1 MKIAIIGAGI
11 SGNTLAYYLN
21 PHHQIALF
29 ESNDRIGGHSH
40 THHIDIF
47 NQKVSV
53 DTGFIVFNK
62 KTYPNF
68 LKLLHELKVPYE
80 NSAMSFSVKDSQ
92 KDFEYNGTNLNA
104 LFAQRKNFI
113 NPSFYKMIREILRFN
128 KSSIILLRSDEEI
141 SLGDYLKREGYSDF
155 FKKYYILPM
164 GSAIWSSNIKTMM
177 QFPAKFFIQF
187 FNNHGMLNINDRPQW
202 LTISG
207 GSINYVNKM
216 IKSFRKKIKLNQNIK
231 YVERK
236 KDYIAIYHKDRV
248 EKFDWVFFACH
259 SDEALKLIKSP
270 NSDEKNIL
278 KAIPYTDN
286 EVILHYDDHFMP
298 KRKLAWAA
306 WNYHIDDN
314 ANSPASLT
322 YNMNILQN
330 LKTEAPLLVTLNPLQ
345 KINKKKIIKTLSY
358 DHPQYSL
365 RSIEA
370 QSKYHLISGV
380 NRTSFAGAYWGNGF
394 HEDGVKS
401 ALDAIQQFNVVHGFQ

>member
-1 MKIAIIGAGI
+1 MKIAIIGSGI

-21 PHHQIALF
+21 PHHQITLF

-40 THHIDIF
+40 THQIDIF

-68 LKLLHELKVPYE
+68 LKLLHELRVPYE

-92 KDFEYNGTNLNA
+92 KDFEYNGTSLNA
-104 LFAQRKNFI
+104 LFAQRKNFM
-113 NPSFYKMIREILRFN
+113 NPRFYKMISEILRFN
-128 KSSIILLRSDEEI
+128 KSSIILLSSDEEI
-141 SLGDYLKREGYSDF
+141 SLGHYMKREGYSDF

-216 IKSFRKKIKLNQNIK
+216 IDSFRKKIKLNQNIK
-231 YVERK
+231 YIERK
-236 KDYIAIYHKDRV
+236 KDHIAIHHKDRI

-270 NSDEKNIL
+270 SFHEKNIL

-286 EVILHYDDHFMP
+286 EVVLHYDDHFMP

-314 ANSPASLT
+314 SNSPASLT

-330 LKTEAPLLVTLNPLQ
+330 LKTEVPLLVTLNPMQ

-358 DHPQYSL
+358 AHPQYSL
-365 RSIEA
+365 RGMEA

-401 ALDAIQQFNVVHGFQ
+401 ALDAIQQFNAVHGFH

>member
-1 MKIAIIGAGI
+1 MKIAIIGSGI

-21 PHHQIALF
+21 PHHQITLF

-92 KDFEYNGTNLNA
+92 KDFEYNGTSLNA
-104 LFAQRKNFI
+104 LFAQRKNFM
-113 NPSFYKMIREILRFN
+113 NPRFYKMIREILRFN
-128 KSSIILLRSDEEI
+128 KSSIILLSSDEEI

-177 QFPAKFFIQF
+177 EFPAKFFIQF

-216 IKSFRKKIKLNQNIK
+216 IKPFRKKIKLNQNIK

-236 KDYIAIYHKDRV
+236 KDHIAIHHKDRI

-270 NSDEKNIL
+270 GLHEKNIL

-286 EVILHYDDHFMP
+286 EVVLHYDDHFMP

-330 LKTEAPLLVTLNPLQ
+330 LKTEAPLLVTLNPMQ

-358 DHPQYSL
+358 AHPQYSL

-401 ALDAIQQFNVVHGFQ
+401 ALDAIQQFNAVHGFH

>member
-1 MKIAIIGAGI
+1 MKIAIIGSGI

-21 PHHQIALF
+21 PHHQITLF

-92 KDFEYNGTNLNA
+92 KDFEYNGTSLNA
-104 LFAQRKNFI
+104 LFAQRKNFM
-113 NPSFYKMIREILRFN
+113 NPRFYKMISEILRFN
-128 KSSIILLRSDEEI
+128 KSSIILLSSHEEI

-177 QFPAKFFIQF
+177 EFPAKFFIQF

-207 GSINYVNKM
+207 GSINYVNRM
-216 IKSFRKKIKLNQNIK
+216 IEPFRKKIKLNQKLK

-236 KDYIAIYHKDRV
+236 KDHIAIHHKDRI

-270 NSDEKNIL
+270 GLHEKNIL
-278 KAIPYTDN
+278 NAIPYTDN
-286 EVILHYDDHFMP
+286 EVVLHYDDHFMP
-298 KRKLAWAA
+298 KRKRAWAA
-306 WNYHIDDN
+306 WNYHINDN
-314 ANSPASLT
+314 ANLPASLT

-330 LKTEAPLLVTLNPLQ
+330 LKTEASLLVTLNPIQ

-358 DHPQYSL
+358 AHPQYSL

-401 ALDAIQQFNVVHGFQ
+401 ALEAIQQFNAVHGFH

>member
-1 MKIAIIGAGI
+1 MKIAIIGSGI

-40 THHIDIF
+40 THHIDVF

-68 LKLLHELKVPYE
+68 LQFLHELKVLYLKT
-80 NSAMSFSVKDSQ
+80 AKSFSVKDSQ
-92 KDFEYNGTNLNA
+92 KDFEYNGTNFNA

-358 DHPQYSL
+358 AHPQYSL

-370 QSKYHLISGV
+370 QSRYHLISGV

-401 ALDAIQQFNVVHGFQ
+401 ALDAIQQFNAVHGFQ

>member
-1 MKIAIIGAGI
+1 MKIAIIGSGI

-40 THHIDIF
+40 THHIDVF

-128 KSSIILLRSDEEI
+128 KSSIILLSGDEEV

-216 IKSFRKKIKLNQNIK
+216 IEPFRKKIKINQNIK

-236 KDYIAIYHKDRV
+236 KDHIAIHHKDRI

-270 NSDEKNIL
+270 SFHEKNIL

-330 LKTEAPLLVTLNPLQ
+330 LKTEVPLLVTLNPLQ

-358 DHPQYSL
+358 AHPQYSL

-401 ALDAIQQFNVVHGFQ
+401 ALDAIQQFNAVHGFQ

>member
-92 KDFEYNGTNLNA
+92 KDFEYNGTNFNA

-216 IKSFRKKIKLNQNIK
+216 IKPFRKKIKLNQNIK

-358 DHPQYSL
+358 AHPQYSL

-370 QSKYHLISGV
+370 QSRYHLISGV

-401 ALDAIQQFNVVHGFQ
+401 ALDAIQQFNAVHGFQ

>member
-1 MKIAIIGAGI
+1 MKIAIIGSGI

-21 PHHQIALF
+21 PHHQITLF

-92 KDFEYNGTNLNA
+92 KDFEYNGTSLNA
-104 LFAQRKNFI
+104 LFAQRKNFM
-113 NPSFYKMIREILRFN
+113 NPRFYKMIREILRFN
-128 KSSIILLRSDEEI
+128 KSSIILLSSDEEI

-177 QFPAKFFIQF
+177 EFPAKFFIQF

-216 IKSFRKKIKLNQNIK
+216 IEPFRKKIKLNQNIK

-236 KDYIAIYHKDRV
+236 KDHIAIHHKDRI

-259 SDEALKLIKSP
+259 SDEALKLIKRP
-270 NSDEKNIL
+270 GRHEKNII

-286 EVILHYDDHFMP
+286 EVVLHYDDHFMP

-306 WNYHIDDN
+306 WNYHINDN

-330 LKTEAPLLVTLNPLQ
+330 LKTEAPLLVTLNPMQ

-358 DHPQYSL
+358 AHPQYSL

-401 ALDAIQQFNVVHGFQ
+401 ALDAIQQFNAVHGFH

>member
-1 MKIAIIGAGI
+1 
-11 SGNTLAYYLN
+11 
-21 PHHQIALF
+21 
-29 ESNDRIGGHSH
+29 
-40 THHIDIF
+40 
-47 NQKVSV
+47 
-53 DTGFIVFNK
+53 
-62 KTYPNF
+62 
-68 LKLLHELKVPYE
+68 VPYE

-92 KDFEYNGTNLNA
+92 KDFEYNGTSLNA
-104 LFAQRKNFI
+104 LFAQRKNFM
-113 NPSFYKMIREILRFN
+113 NPRFYKMISEILRFN
-128 KSSIILLRSDEEI
+128 KSSIILLSSDEEI

-177 QFPAKFFIQF
+177 EFPAKFFIQF

-216 IKSFRKKIKLNQNIK
+216 IEPFRKKIKLNQNIK

-236 KDYIAIYHKDRV
+236 KDHITIHHKDRI

-270 NSDEKNIL
+270 GLHEKNIL

-286 EVILHYDDHFMP
+286 EVVLHYDDHFMP

-330 LKTEAPLLVTLNPLQ
+330 LKTEAPLLVTLNPMQ

-358 DHPQYSL
+358 AHPQYSL

-401 ALDAIQQFNVVHGFQ
+401 ALDAIQQFNAVHGFH

>member
-1 MKIAIIGAGI
+1 M
-11 SGNTLAYYLN
+11 N
-21 PHHQIALF
+21 P
-29 ESNDRIGGHSH
+29 R
-40 THHIDIF
+40 
-47 NQKVSV
+47 
-53 DTGFIVFNK
+53 
-62 KTYPNF
+62 
-68 LKLLHELKVPYE
+68 
-80 NSAMSFSVKDSQ
+80 
-92 KDFEYNGTNLNA
+92 
-104 LFAQRKNFI
+104 
-113 NPSFYKMIREILRFN
+113 FYKMISEILRFN
-128 KSSIILLRSDEEI
+128 KSSIILLSSDEEI
-141 SLGDYLKREGYSDF
+141 SLGHYLKREGYSDF

-177 QFPAKFFIQF
+177 EFPAKFFIQF

-216 IKSFRKKIKLNQNIK
+216 IDSFRKKIKLNQNIK
-231 YVERK
+231 YIERK
-236 KDYIAIYHKDRV
+236 KDHIAIHHKDRI

-270 NSDEKNIL
+270 SLHEKNIL

-286 EVILHYDDHFMP
+286 EVVLHYDDHFMP

-314 ANSPASLT
+314 SNSPASLT

-330 LKTEAPLLVTLNPLQ
+330 LKTEAPLLVTLNPMQ

-358 DHPQYSL
+358 AHPQYSL
-365 RSIEA
+365 RGMEA

-401 ALDAIQQFNVVHGFQ
+401 ALDAIQQFNAVHGFH

>member
-68 LKLLHELKVPYE
+68 LKLLHELKVTYE

-216 IKSFRKKIKLNQNIK
+216 IKPFRKKIKLNQNIK

-270 NSDEKNIL
+270 SSDEKNIL

-330 LKTEAPLLVTLNPLQ
+330 LKTEVPLLVTLNPLQ

-358 DHPQYSL
+358 AHPQYSL

-401 ALDAIQQFNVVHGFQ
+401 ALDAIQQFNAVHGFQ

>member
-1 MKIAIIGAGI
+1 MKIAIIGSGI

-21 PHHQIALF
+21 PHHQITLF

-104 LFAQRKNFI
+104 LFAQRKNFM
-113 NPSFYKMIREILRFN
+113 NPRFYKMISEILRFN
-128 KSSIILLRSDEEI
+128 KSSIILLSSDEEI

-177 QFPAKFFIQF
+177 EFPAKFFIQF

-216 IKSFRKKIKLNQNIK
+216 IEPFRKKIKINQNIK

-236 KDYIAIYHKDRV
+236 KDHIAIHHKDRI

-270 NSDEKNIL
+270 SFHEKNIL

-314 ANSPASLT
+314 SNSPASLT

-330 LKTEAPLLVTLNPLQ
+330 LKTEVPLLVTLNPLQ

-358 DHPQYSL
+358 AHPQYSL

-401 ALDAIQQFNVVHGFQ
+401 ALDAIQQFNAVHGFH

>member
-1 MKIAIIGAGI
+1 MKIAIIGSGI

-21 PHHQIALF
+21 PHHQITLF

-47 NQKVSV
+47 NQKVNV

-92 KDFEYNGTNLNA
+92 KDFEYNGTSLNA
-104 LFAQRKNFI
+104 LFAQRKNFM
-113 NPSFYKMIREILRFN
+113 NPRFYKMISEILRFN
-128 KSSIILLRSDEEI
+128 KSSIILLNSDEEI
-141 SLGDYLKREGYSDF
+141 SLGDYLKRESYSDF

-177 QFPAKFFIQF
+177 EFPAKFFIQF

-207 GSINYVNKM
+207 GSINYVSKM
-216 IKSFRKKIKLNQNIK
+216 IEPFRKKIKLNQNIK

-236 KDYIAIYHKDRV
+236 KDHIAIHHKDRI

-270 NSDEKNIL
+270 SLHEKNIL

-286 EVILHYDDHFMP
+286 EVVLHYDDHFMP

-314 ANSPASLT
+314 SNSPASLT

-330 LKTEAPLLVTLNPLQ
+330 LKTEAPLLVTLNPMQ

-358 DHPQYSL
+358 AHPQYSL
-365 RSIEA
+365 RGMEA

-401 ALDAIQQFNVVHGFQ
+401 ALDAIQQFNAVHGFH

>member
-1 MKIAIIGAGI
+1 MKIAIIGSGI

-40 THHIDIF
+40 THHIDVF

-80 NSAMSFSVKDSQ
+80 KSAMSFSVKDSQ
-92 KDFEYNGTNLNA
+92 KDFEYNGTSLNA

-113 NPSFYKMIREILRFN
+113 NPKFYKMIREILRFN
-128 KSSIILLRSDEEI
+128 KSSIILLSSNEEI

-216 IKSFRKKIKLNQNIK
+216 IEPFRKKIKINQNIK

-236 KDYIAIYHKDRV
+236 KDHIAIHHKDRI

-270 NSDEKNIL
+270 SFHEKNIL

-330 LKTEAPLLVTLNPLQ
+330 LKTKVPLLVTLNPLQ

-358 DHPQYSL
+358 AHPQYSL

-401 ALDAIQQFNVVHGFQ
+401 ALDAIQQFNAMHGFQ